1 VDTGI
6 RKAILDGDIDKALKL
21 TNAYYSNVLQDNPQ
35 IYFRLRCRKFIEM
48 MRRSTEAGLES
59 KTAKSE
65 NGAMPRNDQAEDD
78 DDVFAHDMEL
88 DDDQMRDSED
98 SDEMDTAEGEGD
110 AGKHEDLLH
119 DAIRYGQQL
128 QADYQGDERKEYKET
143 LDRIF
148 SLVAYPDPK
157 MSVHGHLLDPSGRVA
172 VAEELNSA
180 ILGKSWTFISS
191 IGLVTDTC

>member
-1 VDTGI
+1 MS
-6 RKAILDGDIDKALKL
+6 RDGDAAD
-21 TNAYYSNVLQDNPQ
+21 
-35 IYFRLRCRKFIEM
+35 
-48 MRRSTEAGLES
+48 
-59 KTAKSE
+59 
-65 NGAMPRNDQAEDD
+65 DD
-78 DDVFAHDMEL
+78 DDVIAHDMEL
-88 DDDQMRDSED
+88 DDDQMRDAED
-98 SDEMDTAEGEGD
+98 SDEMDTAEGEGY

-180 ILGKSWTFISS
+180 ILGKSRTIYFPPAAQ
-191 IGLVTDTC
+191 DTEDA